1 MLEHGNPNPYA
12 SDIHGITP
20 LHVACAKLDWETFED
35 LIKIG
40 GDPLL
45 PDHDGNTF
53 LHLLCE
59 GGIKDVEYDFAKMA
73 CQQFNIRLT
82 RNKVGRTPLNILKG
96 MMTSKSVH
104 VRGGQPNYKRKLQEN
119 LEKILS
125 NNLSFEDHESNNE
138 LHESIIEG
146 DMESFKSIVQKE
158 GFIHTD
164 MINVR
169 NSEGKSPLFLM
180 VEYCRKDMFD
190 LILEL
195 KYYEYMDLYSKDS

>member
-1 MLEHGNPNPYA
+1 MTVSISGNNYV
-12 SDIHGITP
+12 SEGTR
-20 LHVACAKLDWETFED
+20 KKYED
-35 LIKIG
+35 LI
-40 GDPLL
+40 
-45 PDHDGNTF
+45 HETT
-53 LHLLCE
+53 E
-59 GGIKDVEYDFAKMA
+59 
-73 CQQFNIRLT
+73 T
-82 RNKVGRTPLNILKG
+82 
-96 MMTSKSVH
+96 VH
-104 VRGGQPNYKRKLQEN
+104 VLEKPVEKEAPIPEVQPIAEKDISSEAATKDKTPEMKVINDNEESEMTKTELDILRKLQEN

-138 LHESIIEG
+138 LHQSIIEG
-146 DMESFKSIVQKE
+146 DMEAFKSIVQKE

-195 KYYEYMDLYSKDS
+195 KYYEYVDLYSKDS